1 MKNFQKKKK
10 IKEKIKNKIRKNFFF
25 FKTKKFIIEFI
36 KINLGKSKL
45 YIKYLE
51 I

>member
-1 MKNFQKKKK
+1 MKNFQKKIK
-10 IKEKIKNKIRKNFFF
+10 IKEKINNKIRKKIF
-25 FKTKKFIIEFI
+25 FKTKNFIIKFI
-36 KINLGKSKL
+36 KINFGKSKF